1 MERELQEAIGA
12 AVKQVWGEATRVS
25 TVLPLAGDAS
35 TRRYFRLRL
44 EGGGPSSTVA
54 MVMAGSALPLSSEEL
69 AIFSEPLKELPYLN
83 LYRFLRPLGV
93 RVPDLYYDGSAQG
106 FLLLE
111 DIGDT
116 SLREVTRTASS
127 PEVERFYRM
136 AIDQLLLI
144 QLDGTRRR
152 NESCIAF
159 QQRFDHRLFRWEFEH
174 FIEFGLEKRWGRPLW
189 PSEGREL
196 REIFDEISH
205 RLDQQPA
212 YLNNRDYH
220 SWNLFVHQGEIRVID
235 FQDALLAPASYD
247 LATLLNDRDTP
258 EVIPL
263 PLEKSLVEYYRTQ
276 WEERGGSRFDSDTLW
291 EVYNLAL
298 LQKAHKVVG
307 RFYYL
312 ELEKGKQGYLRYI
325 PPTLTTIRRALARL
339 PEYAHLQAIL
349 ARHFP
354 EMA

>member
-1 MERELQEAIGA
+1 MERGLQEAVGA
-12 AVKQVWGEATRVS
+12 AVKQVWGEATQVGAIS
-25 TVLPLAGDAS
+25 PLAGDAS
-35 TRRYFRLRL
+35 TRRYFRFRL
-44 EGGGPSSTVA
+44 EGGGPPSTVA
-54 MVMAGSALPLSSEEL
+54 MVMAGSTLPLSSEEL

-116 SLREVTRTASS
+116 SLREVAGRIS
-127 PEVERFYRM
+127 PQEVERLYRL
-136 AIDQLLLI
+136 AIDQLLLV
-144 QLDGTRRR
+144 QLDGTRHR

-159 QQRFDHRLFRWEFEH
+159 QQRFDHRLFGWEFEH
-174 FIEFGLEKRWGRPLW
+174 FIEFGLEKRQGHPLR

-196 REIFDEISH
+196 REIFDEISR

-212 YLNNRDYH
+212 YLNHRDYH
-220 SWNLFVHQGEIRVID
+220 SWNLFVHRGEIRVID
-235 FQDALLAPASYD
+235 FQDALLAPAPYD

-258 EVIPL
+258 EVLPPL
-263 PLEKSLVEYYRTQ
+263 LEKSLVEYYRTQ
-276 WEERGGSRFDSDTLW
+276 WEEHGGSHLDPDALW

-325 PPTLTTIRRALARL
+325 PPTLATIRRALARL
-339 PEYAHLQAIL
+339 PEYAHLQEIL
-349 ARHFP
+349 ARYFP
-354 EMA
+354 EIA